1 MRVPDRSSVFASTL
15 QLRRR
20 SIAALGALLVIGAGA
35 SCMSATALR
44 HEAIAMDDA
53 VALDVS
59 PRVIPSSVKVHLAD
73 GSTVLFPEGVTIEE
87 AWVTGNGDRYDIRLS
102 PVGSVSEIARDSVV
116 ALERF
121 RTVIDG
127 DKTIAYNALSTLFG
141 LAAGAVVLLI
151 AR

>member
-1 MRVPDRSSVFASTL
+1 MRVPGRLSDFTRTL

-20 SIAALGALLVIGAGA
+20 SVAAISVVLLMGAGA
-35 SCMSATALR
+35 SCMSTTALK

-59 PRVIPSSVKVHLAD
+59 PRVIPSSVKAHLAD

-87 AWVTGNGDRYDIRLS
+87 ARVTGNGDRYDIRLS

-121 RTVIDG
+121 ATVIDG

-141 LAAGAVVLLI
+141 LAAGAVVLLM

>member
-1 MRVPDRSSVFASTL
+1 MRVPGRLSDFARTL

-20 SIAALGALLVIGAGA
+20 SVAAISVVLLMGAGA
-35 SCMSATALR
+35 SCMSTTALK

-59 PRVIPSSVKVHLAD
+59 PRVIPSSVKAHLAD

-87 AWVTGNGDRYDIRLS
+87 ARVTGNGDRYDIRLS

-121 RTVIDG
+121 ATVIDG

-141 LAAGAVVLLI
+141 LAAGAVVLLM

>member
-1 MRVPDRSSVFASTL
+1 MRVPGRSSVVPRTL

-20 SIAALGALLVIGAGA
+20 SVAAASVVLLIGAGV
-35 SCMSATALR
+35 SCMSTTALR
-44 HEAIAMDDA
+44 HEAIAMGDA

-59 PRVIPSSVKVHLAD
+59 PRVIPSSVKAHLAD

-87 AWVTGNGDRYDIRLS
+87 ARVTGNGDRYDIRLS

-127 DKTIAYNALSTLFG
+127 DKTIAYNSLGTLFA
-141 LAAGAVVLLI
+141 LAAGAVVVLI